1 MIEEYQNSLARA
13 VAGYVYGLADND
25 LDDSKVNKVKSRL
38 DKLKFEDYLQLS
50 FDLNKEDYTAM
61 QKILNALG
69 FNEIKGFPKME
80 SKTIKNRNPMV
91 LHAKRRGMAVEDPK
105 RKQDQ
110 KDKWSRNAKHKDLK
124 MKKVDESI
132 LGLGDVPVVG
142 RLQELAG
149 IKSDPKLVQERAQ
162 KLRHIR
168 ELEEFD
174 DVDPFED
181 DLENDNLNGID
192 DVDSSSNYD
201 DNVTHDSFD
210 DDFDVDPDYTEEP
223 NISNVPEIPN
233 FSSTLSP
240 DMAAPV
246 GIDHSPAYTEILGSL
261 ESINSQLQN
270 IKMSEYKD
278 ILTQLKQMH
287 QSVRDAGYRY
297 LQESRQKKDR

>member
-1 MIEEYQNSLARA
+1 MIKEYQNSLARA
-13 VAGYVYGLADND
+13 ISGYVYGLADDD
-25 LDDSKVNKVKSRL
+25 LDEDKIDKVKVQL
-38 DKLKFEDYLQLS
+38 NKLKFEDYLQLS
-50 FDLNKEDYTAM
+50 FDLNKEDYPAM
-61 QKILNALG
+61 QKTLHALG
-69 FNEIKGFPKME
+69 FKEIKGFPKME
-80 SKTIKNRNPMV
+80 SRTIKNRNPMV
-91 LHAKRRGMAVEDPK
+91 LHAKRRGMAIEDPK

-132 LGLGDVPVVG
+132 LGLGEVPVVG

-168 ELEEFD
+168 ELEDFD
-174 DVDPFED
+174 DVDPFDDMEND
-181 DLENDNLNGID
+181 DLDGLDNMDSTPDYD
-192 DVDSSSNYD
+192 DVDN
-201 DNVTHDSFD
+201 DSFD
-210 DDFDVDPDYTEEP
+210 DDFDVESDPTENPE
-223 NISNVPEIPN
+223 ITNVPEIPN

-246 GIDHSPAYTEILGSL
+246 GIDHSPAYTQILASL
-261 ESINSQLQN
+261 ESINNQLQD